1 MTEYFWLALVPPLAG
16 FLFNGLVGKRLPA
29 RIVSGVGCAA
39 TGASFL
45 FLLSVFAEFIRLPAP
60 EQQIVHRLFTWIQAG
75 TFTAECSF
83 LLDPLSMIM
92 LLVITGVGFLIHVY
106 STAYMKG
113 ETGLYRYFSYLNLFV
128 FMMSLLV
135 MAGNY
140 LLLFVGWEGVGLCSY
155 LLIGYYIERKSAG
168 DAAKKAFVVN
178 RVGDACF
185 LLGVFLIFK
194 TFGTLEF
201 GSLFETV
208 SRTHPQPES
217 GFTVLAAITLL
228 LFLGATG
235 KSAQIPLQVWL
246 PDAMEGPTPVSALI
260 HAATMV
266 TAGVYLVVRSA
277 ALYSRAPDVLLLVAI
292 VGVLTALLAAL
303 TALVQRDIKKV
314 LAYSTISQLGYM
326 FMALGVGAFST
337 GIFHL
342 FTHAFFKALLFL
354 GAGSVLLRLHHEL
367 DLFRMGGLKNSLK
380 VTCWTMWV
388 GTAALAGIFPLSG
401 FFSKDEILW
410 RALDSPLGHPVFWVA
425 GLVVAGLTAFY
436 MCRLMF
442 LAFYGKAAHGH
453 EESGSEA
460 GTAVTAPLA
469 ILAGAAAVAGVA
481 GLPAYLGDHRLDHFL
496 APVFRFTYDHG
507 VSAGHGA
514 SHSLELLA
522 GGAALA
528 VSLLGAALAYRL
540 YAGDRS
546 LPRRLADRLPGLHG
560 TLLQQF
566 RIDQA
571 YSLFVVGGLKALSR
585 RVLWRVVDVGIVDGA
600 VNGTASLFRRWSGVA
615 SRMQSGNTRTY
626 AAWIVTG
633 AALVFL
639 YLYSVIG

>member
-1 MTEYFWLALVPPLAG
+1 MIEYFWLALLPPLAG
-16 FLFNGLVGKRLPA
+16 FLFNGLVGKRLPH
-29 RIVSGVGCAA
+29 RIVSTIGCAA
-39 TGASFL
+39 AGTSFL
-45 FLLSVFAEFIRLPAP
+45 FLLAVFAEFIRLPAE

-75 TFTAECSF
+75 NFTAECSF

-113 ETGLYRYFSYLNLFV
+113 EAGLYRYFAYLNLFV

-155 LLIGYYIERKSAG
+155 LLIGYYIERRSAG
-168 DAAKKAFVVN
+168 NAAKKAFVVN

-194 TFGTLEF
+194 AFGTLEF
-201 GSLFETV
+201 GPLFETV

-217 GFTVLAAITLL
+217 GFTVLAAISLL

-266 TAGVYLVVRSA
+266 TAGVYLVARSA
-277 ALYSRAPDVLLLVAI
+277 ALYSRAPDVLLLLAV
-292 VGVLTALLAAL
+292 VGVVTALLAAL

-367 DLFRMGGLKNSLK
+367 DLFRMGGLKNSLR

-410 RALDSPLGHPVFWVA
+410 RALDSPLGHPVLWAA

-442 LAFYGKAAHGH
+442 LAFYGSPSHGH
-453 EESGSEA
+453 EVSGSEA
-460 GTAVTAPLA
+460 GPAVTAPLTL
-469 ILAGAAAVAGVA
+469 LAAAAVVAGVI

-496 APVFRFTYDHG
+496 APAFQYTYDHG
-507 VSAGHGA
+507 VSASHA

-528 VSLLGAALAYRL
+528 VSLLGGALAYRL
-540 YAGDRS
+540 YSGDRAI
-546 LPRRLADRLPGLHG
+546 PRRLADRFPALHR
-560 TLLQQF
+560 TLFEQF

-571 YSLFVVGGLKALSR
+571 YSLFVVGGLKSLAR
-585 RVLWRVVDVGIVDGA
+585 RVLWRAVDVGVVDGA

-615 SRMQSGNTRTY
+615 SRMQGGNTRTY

-639 YLYSVIG
+639 YLFSVIG